1 MSASAAEP
9 RVYLFWGASCPHS
22 QAARSFLLKQRE
34 RDPNLQLLEL
44 ETEGS
49 LINAVLLSKLFA
61 KIGLPELT
69 VVPTVVVGSSITIG
83 YIDDAI
89 TGQEIMDTI
98 ASCRKDG
105 SNSLWRNW
113 TSPTRQSCPRGA
125 LRHAGRRS
133 RWRACLNMSTRCTEA
148 LHGLRAKSKASVV
161 GVTRAAANRRT
172 TTWPSYV
179 REVRDSPDEIDP
191 CSHGRRRH

>member
-1 MSASAAEP
+1 MRFFRTFAVLMIVALAGQVSASAAEP

-49 LINAVLLSKLFA
+49 LINAVLLSKLLA

-98 ASCRKDG
+98 AACRKDG
-105 SNSLWRNW
+105 CRDVIEQLIDELDQPVQAKLPPRR
-113 TSPTRQSCPRGA
+113 PTTC
-125 LRHAGRRS
+125 
-133 RWRACLNMSTRCTEA
+133 RA
-148 LHGLRAKSKASVV
+148 
-161 GVTRAAANRRT
+161 
-172 TTWPSYV
+172 
-179 REVRDSPDEIDP
+179 EVEVAILP
-191 CSHGRRRH
+191 